1 MSFTVER
8 WIQKVLVAK
17 FILRQLTFDFIS
29 QKICL
34 IFSTGFLGFFFF
46 RFLAF
51 FSRAINQHYSE
62 VFVLSLISVLVSEHA
77 GLNLVKGTGICLPPP
92 AACLSDSLPPLFV
105 CVFIQRSHLSLCLP
119 LKGAL
124 GRRLGR
130 RGFHS

>member
-34 IFSTGFLGFFFF
+34 IFSTGFFFFFF

-51 FSRAINQHYSE
+51 FSWAISQHYIE